1 MPIHSTVKM
10 FAVLAVGLAATPRA
24 GAEPARAPDAGPRL
38 YAPGTISSAADEES
52 FVIMPD
58 AQSAY
63 VVRFG
68 TILVTRRAGA
78 SWSAPQIA
86 PFSGTWH
93 DVEPAIAPD
102 GSFLVFAS
110 SRPIV
115 EGGAQLDGHWSND
128 DLRGQGGNLWKVTRT
143 ATGWSAPVWLPA
155 AVNRGGSTSIFCPA
169 IARDGSLYFLD
180 QVGGKARLFRSQLRN
195 GSYEV
200 AEPMPF
206 TAGDWGGN
214 DPAVAPDESFLVF
227 SSRRPPARENDLF
240 IVFRDAGQWG
250 TPVHLGERI
259 NSRSMDVEPR
269 LGPDGHTL
277 YFASD
282 RTLASTFPRTRAQ
295 AQLDLAAGMA
305 WSNGLK
311 NIWEVDLAPW
321 LAAHKHP

>member
-1 MPIHSTVKM
+1 MPIRPPFTM
-10 FAVLAVGLAATPRA
+10 FAMSAVMLATALPA
-24 GAEPARAPDAGPRL
+24 GAQPSRVPDVRPHL
-38 YAPGTISSAADEES
+38 YAPGVISSAADEES
-52 FVIMPD
+52 FVIAPD
-58 AQSAY
+58 GRGAY
-63 VVRFG
+63 LVRSG
-68 TILVTRRAGA
+68 TILVTHREAAG
-78 SWSAPQIA
+78 WSAPQIA
-86 PFSGTWH
+86 SFSGTWR

-115 EGGAQLDGHWSND
+115 DGGAQLDGHWSNEVY
-128 DLRGQGGNLWKVTRT
+128 RGQGGNLWRVTRT
-143 ATGWSAPVWLPA
+143 ATGWSAPVRLPP
-155 AVNRGGSTSIFCPA
+155 AVNRGDSTSIFCPA

-195 GSYEV
+195 GAYEV

-206 TAGDWGGN
+206 TTGDEGGN
-214 DPAVAPDESFLVF
+214 DPTVAPDESFLVF

-240 IVFRDAGQWG
+240 IVFHDDGQWG
-250 TPVHLGERI
+250 TPVHLGEII
-259 NSRSMDVEPR
+259 NSQYTDVEPR

-282 RTLASTFPRTRAQ
+282 RTLAPAYPRTRAQ

-305 WSNGLK
+305 WSNGAK